1 MHLTLRGYHQPFTD
15 ITHWDVSAIPQ
26 VMQLV
31 RVEARNMQRLND
43 EVESLSSLRQQV
55 VSLSARIVVLDAVAS
70 LAMGHWGTSP

>member
-1 MHLTLRGYHQPFTD
+1 
-15 ITHWDVSAIPQ
+15 
-26 VMQLV
+26 MQLV